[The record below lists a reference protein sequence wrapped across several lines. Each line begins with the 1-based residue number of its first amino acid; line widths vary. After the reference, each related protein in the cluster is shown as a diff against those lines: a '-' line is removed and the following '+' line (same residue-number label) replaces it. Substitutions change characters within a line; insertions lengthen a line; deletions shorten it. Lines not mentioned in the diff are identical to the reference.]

1 MSAPRPVPGSPVQGR
16 RLFGDLTAPG
26 RSSFDW
32 AVLFAALA
40 LAFPVSGLIGVAFAE
55 RSRRKGYP
63 RWKSA
68 SAVGLWCLFLGIL
81 VRGLLHLGAFP

>member
-1 MSAPRPVPGSPVQGR
+1 MSAPGPIEGKRF
-16 RLFGDLTAPG
+16 FGDLTAPG

-40 LAFPVSGLIGVAFAE
+40 LAFPVSGVVGVVFAD

-63 RWKSA
+63 RWKA
-68 SAVGLWCLFLGIL
+68 ALAVSLWCAFLGL
-81 VRGLLHLGAFP
+81 MVRGLLHTGVFP

>member
-1 MSAPRPVPGSPVQGR
+1 MTSPGSVEGR
-16 RLFGDLTAPG
+16 RFFGDLTAPG

-40 LAFPVSGLIGVAFAE
+40 LVLPVSGVVGVFFAD
-55 RSRRKGYP
+55 RSRRKGYG

-68 SAVGLWCLFLGIL
+68 LAISIWCVVLGIT
-81 VRGLLHLGAFP
+81 VRGFLRVGVFP

>member
-1 MSAPRPVPGSPVQGR
+1 MSTPGPIEGR
-16 RLFGDLTAPG
+16 RIFGDLTAPG

-40 LAFPVSGLIGVAFAE
+40 LAFPVSGVIGVIFAD

-63 RWKSA
+63 RWKSDLA
-68 SAVGLWCLFLGIL
+68 ISLRCVFLGL
-81 VRGLLHLGAFP
+81 MVRGLLHFGVFP

>member
-1 MSAPRPVPGSPVQGR
+1 MSAPRHVEGETVHAR
-16 RLFGDLTAPG
+16 RVFGDLTAPG

-32 AVLFAALA
+32 SVFFAAVA
-40 LAFPVSGLIGVAFAE
+40 LAFPVAGAIGVMFAE

-68 SAVGLWCLFLGIL
+68 LAVSLWCAFLGVVL
-81 VRGLLHLGAFP
+81 RGLLHVGVFP

>member
-1 MSAPRPVPGSPVQGR
+1 MSAPSPIQGKR
-16 RLFGDLTAPG
+16 FFGDLTAPG

-40 LAFPVSGLIGVAFAE
+40 LVFPVSGVIGVVFAD

-68 SAVGLWCLFLGIL
+68 LAISLWCAFVGVM
-81 VRGLLHLGAFP
+81 VRGLLHTGVFP

>member
-1 MSAPRPVPGSPVQGR
+1 MSVPGPIEGKR
-16 RLFGDLTAPG
+16 FFGDLTAPG

-40 LAFPVSGLIGVAFAE
+40 LIFPVSGVIGVVFAD

-68 SAVGLWCLFLGIL
+68 LAVSLWCVFVGLM
-81 VRGLLHLGAFP
+81 VRGLLHSGVFP

>member
-1 MSAPRPVPGSPVQGR
+1 MSTPGPMEGR
-16 RLFGDLTAPG
+16 RIFGDLTAPG

-40 LAFPVSGLIGVAFAE
+40 LVFPVSGVIGVVFAD
-55 RSRRKGYP
+55 RSRRKGYR

-68 SAVGLWCLFLGIL
+68 MAASLWCAFVGLM
-81 VRGLLHLGAFP
+81 VRGLLHIGVFP

>member
-1 MSAPRPVPGSPVQGR
+1 VSAPRPIEGKR
-16 RLFGDLTAPG
+16 IFGDLTAPG

-40 LAFPVSGLIGVAFAE
+40 LVFPVSGVIGVVFAD
-55 RSRRKGYP
+55 RSRRKGYR

-68 SAVGLWCLFLGIL
+68 LAVSLWCAFVGLM
-81 VRGLLHLGAFP
+81 VRGLLHTGAFP